1 VIAAMKATAVFAAE
15 KDTVRVQEFSLDEGE
30 LQPDFLLVETKH
42 SLISPG
48 TELACLAGSETSWFR
63 FPQQLGY
70 CAVGEVLAVGVEVSE
85 CKVGDVVLTLSP
97 HASHARV
104 HREQIRAK
112 VPAEADSKLAV
123 FAHLAFVS
131 MTALRVSSA
140 ELGDRVAV
148 IGQGLIGNLAAQL
161 FQAQGSQVIGIDR
174 LASRLET
181 ARRSGI
187 ASLVDASAEDSVAA
201 VKKLTEGR
209 GAEVVVEAT
218 GLPSAALQGMQM
230 AAPNGELVLLGTP
243 RGSCELDIVPLL
255 RAAHNATPNVTVRG
269 AHVYS
274 APELGNAYV
283 KHSMERNAR
292 ICLELAAQ
300 GKLRFEP
307 LLSRVAKPSE
317 APQIY
322 RALKENPEELMG
334 VVFDWS
340 G

>member
-1 VIAAMKATAVFAAE
+1 VIAAMKATAVVAE
-15 KDTVRVQEFSLDEGE
+15 KVGTVRVQELDLDEGD
-30 LQPDFLLVETKH
+30 LRPDSVLLRTRH

-48 TELACLAGSETSWFR
+48 TELACLAGSESSWFSLPR
-63 FPQQLGY
+63 PLGY
-70 CAVGEVLAVGVEVSE
+70 CAAGEVLKVGEAVSDV
-85 CKVGDVVLTLSP
+85 KVGDVVLTLSP
-97 HASHARV
+97 HASYALAYRD
-104 HREQIRAK
+104 QIRAK
-112 VPAEADSKLAV
+112 VPAGVDSKLAV

-131 MTALRVSSA
+131 MTALRVSWA
-140 ELGDRVAV
+140 ELGDYVAV
-148 IGQGLIGNLAAQL
+148 IGLGLVGNLAAQL
-161 FQAQGSQVIGIDR
+161 FQAQGSRVIGIDK
-174 LASRLET
+174 LASRLEI
-181 ARRSGI
+181 ARQCGVE
-187 ASLVDASAEDSVAA
+187 SLVDASAEDSVSA
-201 VKKLTEGR
+201 VGMLTDGR

-218 GLPSAALQGMQM
+218 GAPLAAFQGAQM

-243 RGSCELDIVPLL
+243 RGSLEVDSVPLL
-255 RAAHNATPNVTVRG
+255 RSVHNATPNLTIKG
-269 AHVYS
+269 AHVFS
-274 APELGNAYV
+274 APQLADPFV

-322 RALKENPEELMG
+322 HALKENPGEFMG